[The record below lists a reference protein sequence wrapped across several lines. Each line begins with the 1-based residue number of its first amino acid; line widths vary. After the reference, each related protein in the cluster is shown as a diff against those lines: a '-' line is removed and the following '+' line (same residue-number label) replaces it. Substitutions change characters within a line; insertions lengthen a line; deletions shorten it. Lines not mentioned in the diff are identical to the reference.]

1 MLSLNCERTYGLT
14 EVPAS
19 IYDRKTDAR
28 RFDTIHDILRCRSP
42 AESLVQ
48 GRNAPVWRIG
58 NRGVNYSIC
67 SHFHFSQSIVNL
79 TLTLIGGP
87 SGGFVSSTTW
97 ATSAGLI
104 FPHFRRWLAA
114 LSISLGP
121 FLFPEKCC
129 RIRICKPLPRK
140 LQAK

>member
-1 MLSLNCERTYGLT
+1 MIKGFLSFGQNICQYSSSAEMTKISQARTVTFL
-14 EVPAS
+14 
-19 IYDRKTDAR
+19 
-28 RFDTIHDILRCRSP
+28 
-42 AESLVQ
+42 
-48 GRNAPVWRIG
+48 
-58 NRGVNYSIC
+58 
-67 SHFHFSQSIVNL
+67 IVNR
-79 TLTLIGGP
+79 TLTLIGAL

-104 FPHFRRWLAA
+104 FPHFRRRLAA